1 MGTPEY
7 YAPEMIFGM
16 DYDQSFDWWTLGI
29 CIYEM
34 ITGRSP
40 FTGFVDIISDS
51 TVKFPEMKIS
61 SGAKSLILGLL
72 GWCQVKL

>member
-7 YAPEMIFGM
+7 YAPEMIFGKE
-16 DYDQSFDWWTLGI
+16 YDQSLDWWTLGI

-34 ITGRSP
+34 ITGCSP

-61 SGAKSLILGLL
+61 SLTKSLILGLL